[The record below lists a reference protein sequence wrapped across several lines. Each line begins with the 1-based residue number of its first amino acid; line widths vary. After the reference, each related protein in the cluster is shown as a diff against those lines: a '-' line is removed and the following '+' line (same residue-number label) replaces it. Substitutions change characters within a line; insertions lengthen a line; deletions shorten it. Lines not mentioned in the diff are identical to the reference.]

1 MLSSKLQ
8 LLRLALL
15 LCLYQL
21 ASTVFAAPQP
31 PPFDVT
37 PENTKL
43 TAGRVVMGIL
53 LIAVG
58 IFYCFF
64 GRRFFRVSMFIL
76 GFYVGAVI
84 AWIILQNAEPD
95 DGYEHSA
102 AATEAILV
110 AVSIVAGLLCGALF
124 LCFSTLV
131 VWILG
136 GLAGYALA
144 LFILSFGSGSL
155 IHSRAGRI
163 VFIVVFIIAGVVF
176 TVCFPNLAI
185 ILGTAFIGAFS
196 IILGID
202 MFARTGFT
210 ETVSSMQN
218 VNKDNLEYSVSGRVV
233 GMLIGLLV
241 LFVLGTIVQWHFFR
255 MYKFGYYDPA
265 AKRRFGL
272 GPWRFGRRNRGPIV

>member
-1 MLSSKLQ
+1 MFSSRLQ
-8 LLRLALL
+8 LLRLTLL

-21 ASTVFAAPQP
+21 ASTVFAAPP
-31 PPFDVT
+31 PSPFDVT
-37 PENTKL
+37 PQNTKL
-43 TAGRVVMGIL
+43 TAVRVIIGII

-64 GRRFFRVSMFIL
+64 GRRFFRVTIFLL

-84 AWIILQNAEPD
+84 AWIILENAEPD
-95 DGYEHSA
+95 GGYAGSEGASDA
-102 AATEAILV
+102 IILV
-110 AVSIVAGLLCGALF
+110 VSIVAGFLFGAIF

-131 VWILG
+131 LWLLG
-136 GLAGYALA
+136 GLAGYVLA
-144 LFILSFGSGSL
+144 LFILSFGSGGL

-163 VFIVVFIIAGVVF
+163 VFIVVLIITGIVF
-176 TVCFPNLAI
+176 TIFFTDLAI

-210 ETVSSMQN
+210 ETVTSMQ
-218 VNKDNLEYSVSGRVV
+218 VSDHDSIEYHVGGRVV
-233 GMLIGLLV
+233 GMLIGLFV

-255 MYKFGYYDPA
+255 TYKFGHHDPA
-265 AKRRFGL
+265 TKRRFGF
-272 GPWRFGRRNRGPIV
+272 GRWRWGRRNRAVV

>member
-1 MLSSKLQ
+1 
-8 LLRLALL
+8 
-15 LCLYQL
+15 
-21 ASTVFAAPQP
+21 
-31 PPFDVT
+31 
-37 PENTKL
+37 
-43 TAGRVVMGIL
+43 MGII

-84 AWIILQNAEPD
+84 AWIILLNAEPD
-95 DGYEHSA
+95 DGYAGSEA
-102 AATEAILV
+102 VTEAILV
-110 AVSIVAGLLCGALF
+110 VVPIIVGLLFGALF

-131 VWILG
+131 VWVLG
-136 GLAGYALA
+136 GVAGYALA
-144 LFILSFGSGSL
+144 LFILSFGSGGL

-163 VFIVVFIIAGVVF
+163 VFIIAFIIAIVF

-185 ILGTAFIGAFS
+185 ILCTAFIGAFS

-210 ETVSSMQN
+210 ETFSSMQN
-218 VNKDNLEYSVSGRVV
+218 VNKDTLEYRVSGRVV
-233 GMLIGLLV
+233 GMLIGMIV
-241 LFVLGTIVQWHFFR
+241 LFLLGTIVQWHYFR
-255 MYKFGYYDPA
+255 TYKFGYYDPA

-272 GPWRFGRRNRGPIV
+272 GPWRWGRRRNRAPVV